1 MQRIAGASFEIPCN
15 KTKVGADRMPNKSS
29 NRCSNLRTFLRRIGT
44 SVIIVTVVG
53 GAVAAPPAEPVGLVT
68 ELAGVGNVRQKPDG
82 GPLEPLRELVPG
94 AVVSLAG
101 AARATIVHT
110 PTGTVYE
117 LAGPGRF
124 QVQARSIEPLNGAK
138 LSKRGLPPELR
149 AFQLK
154 PLSTMQASIV
164 MRGAAPLRLEGPN
177 GGVLATDELIYRVR
191 GNLTV
196 QTVEVIDPESS
207 DAWPI
212 SNTGA
217 SLVVGTSVPVRPGR
231 PYTVVVKGTDARG
244 KLTQLSSRFW
254 LIDADAASR
263 LQAARPAES
272 APLTDLIVY
281 AMAVETAGATATAR
295 TAWNTINR
303 RR

>member
-1 MQRIAGASFEIPCN
+1 MKTQVDSYRMPYKSRNHWPNALASLRHIGASM
-15 KTKVGADRMPNKSS
+15 V
-29 NRCSNLRTFLRRIGT
+29 
-44 SVIIVTVVG
+44 IVTAVG
-53 GAVAAPPAEPVGLVT
+53 SAAAAPPAEPVGLVT
-68 ELAGVGNVRQKPDG
+68 ELSGVGSVAQKPDG
-82 GPLEPLRELVPG
+82 GPLETLRELMPG

-101 AARATIVHT
+101 AARATVVHT

-117 LAGPGRF
+117 LSGPGRF

-149 AFQLK
+149 TFQLK

-177 GGVLATDELIYRVR
+177 GGVLATDELTYRVR

-196 QTVEVIDPESS
+196 QTMEVTDPESS
-207 DAWPI
+207 DAWPV

-217 SLVVGTSVPVRPGR
+217 SFVVGTSVPARPGR
-231 PYTVVVKGTDARG
+231 QYAVVVKGTDARG
-244 KLTQLSSRFW
+244 QSTQLSSRFW
-254 LIDADAASR
+254 LIDADAAAR
-263 LQAARPAES
+263 LQAARPAAS

-281 AMAVETAGATATAR
+281 AMSLETAGATATAR
-295 TAWNTINR
+295 AAWTAINER
-303 RR
+303 R